1 VSDEPIKYVSVTA
14 LTGLLPQPWMEPYA
28 NKHAALCAFT
38 EQDNYRD
45 LPTVEDRMKYVAGAS
60 KRYSRAAAERGTNIH
75 AHVEKRNLGVVMDPW
90 PLPVAAS
97 MRQYEDFLATVK
109 PRIEAAECKVY
120 HDDWR
125 SAKGH
130 STSRT
135 RRRKA
140 GASSEARQAP
150 RYLYAGTMDL
160 LCEIDGRMS
169 ILDVKTGKSVHEDAA
184 LQINAYAH
192 ADFLIA
198 DPNHPDAVQITPA
211 RGRRWYEWRGKP
223 EDEIPMPDIQAGYI
237 LHLRDDGWALHE
249 VPISDELYE
258 MFLSL
263 FSVERWE
270 RELKKGVLKKVQ
282 TGKAGDDMREAA

>member
-1 VSDEPIKYVSVTA
+1 MSEENIKYVSVTA
-14 LTGLLPQPWMEPYA
+14 LTGLLPLPWMEAYA
-28 NKHAALCAFT
+28 SKHAAECAFN
-38 EQDNYRD
+38 EQDAYRE
-45 LPTVEDRMKYVAGAS
+45 LPTKDERIAYVKGAS

-75 AHVEKRNLGVVMDPW
+75 AHVEKHNLGVRMDPW

-97 MRQYEDFLATVK
+97 MRQYEHFVETVK
-109 PRIEAAECKVY
+109 PRVEAAECKVY
-120 HDDWR
+120 HRCDD
-125 SAKGH
+125 
-130 STSRT
+130 RT
-135 RRRKA
+135 RYY
-140 GASSEARQAP
+140 GTEIGLP
-150 RYLYAGTMDL
+150 RYAGTTDL
-160 LCEIDGRMS
+160 ICEIDRKLA

-198 DPNHPDAVQITPA
+198 DPNHPDAVQVTPA

-223 EDEIPMPDIQAGYI
+223 EDEIPMPGIHAGYV

-270 RELKKGVLKKVQ
+270 RELKKSVLTKVS
-282 TGKAGDDMREAA
+282 TGSASDEMDEAA

>member
-1 VSDEPIKYVSVTA
+1 MSDEPIRYVSVTA
-14 LTGLLPQPWMEPYA
+14 LTGLLPLPWMEAYA
-28 NKHAALCAFT
+28 SKHAAECAFN
-38 EQDNYRD
+38 EQDAYRELATKD
-45 LPTVEDRMKYVAGAS
+45 ERIAYVKGAS

-75 AHVEKRNLGVVMDPW
+75 AHVEKHNLGLRMDPW
-90 PLPVAAS
+90 PLPVRAS
-97 MRQYEDFLATVK
+97 MRQYQHFVDTVR
-109 PRIEAAECKVY
+109 PRVEAAECKVY
-120 HDDWR
+120 HR
-125 SAKGH
+125 G
-130 STSRT
+130 
-135 RRRKA
+135 A
-140 GASSEARQAP
+140 GMLGDGL
-150 RYLYAGTMDL
+150 YYAGTMDL

-169 ILDVKTGKSVHEDAA
+169 ILDVKSGKSVHDDAA

-223 EDEIPMPDIQAGYI
+223 EDEIPMPDIQAGYV
-237 LHLRDDGWALHE
+237 LHLRDDGWTLHE

-270 RELKKGVLKKVQ
+270 RELRKGVLTVVR
-282 TGKAGDDMREAA
+282 GSVDEMRDAA